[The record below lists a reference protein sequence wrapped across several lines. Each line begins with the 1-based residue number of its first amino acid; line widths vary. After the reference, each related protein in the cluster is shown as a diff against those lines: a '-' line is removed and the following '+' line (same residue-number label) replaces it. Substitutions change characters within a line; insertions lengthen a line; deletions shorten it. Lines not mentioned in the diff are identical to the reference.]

1 MEQYALVTSDEQS
14 ENLKS
19 AAAKNRLHTLY
30 EKLQERIAVD
40 LRNARDANEDP
51 NAKGEASEG
60 TWLQLLTA
68 YLPHRYRVMK
78 GIIIDCNGEESDAID
93 VIIHDRQYT
102 PAIYQQFGLPYVPAE
117 SVYAVF
123 EAKQQLNKAHVEY
136 AGAKAASVRKLYRT
150 SATIPF
156 AAGTY
161 PKKDPP
167 RILAGILTFESDWNP
182 AFGESFNSSIAGL
195 TADHHL
201 DLGIA
206 TARGCFEVRYGGNSP
221 QITIFKPERALAAF
235 LIRLLARL
243 QALGTAPAI
252 DYDEYGRMLEIEEK
266 AATDVAT

>member
-1 MEQYALVTSDEQS
+1 LVGSDDVKQEGAAQ
-14 ENLKS
+14 EH
-19 AAAKNRLHTLY
+19 AAKNRLHTLY
-30 EKLQERIAVD
+30 EKLQDRLAVD
-40 LRNARDANEDP
+40 LRNARDANEDA

-60 TWLQLLTA
+60 TWHQLLTV

-78 GIIIDCNGEESDAID
+78 GIVIDCNGEESDAID
-93 VIIHDRQYT
+93 VIVHDRQYT

-123 EAKQQLNKAHVEY
+123 EAKQQIDKAHIEY
-136 AGAKAASVRKLYRT
+136 AGAKAASVRKLHRT

-182 AFGESFNSSIAGL
+182 PFGDAFKEAVSTLSP
-195 TADHHL
+195 DEHL

-206 TARGCFEVRYGGNSP
+206 TARGTFEVRYGSSP
-221 QITIFKPERALAAF
+221 PEITVFKPERALAAF

-243 QALGTAPAI
+243 QTLGTAPAI
-252 DYDEYGRMLEIEEK
+252 DYDVYGRMLEIEVEGQRG
-266 AATDVAT
+266 DGGP